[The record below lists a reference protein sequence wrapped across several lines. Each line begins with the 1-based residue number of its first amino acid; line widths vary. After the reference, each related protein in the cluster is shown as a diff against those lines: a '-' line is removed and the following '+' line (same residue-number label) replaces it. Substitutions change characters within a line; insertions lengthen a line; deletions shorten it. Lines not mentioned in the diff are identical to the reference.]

1 MMFLMPYK
9 EGQGGH
15 FKGEDG
21 MQVVFRAEVK
31 NSLTRWFQVQIQ
43 DLYTLIAHESKM

>member
-31 NSLTRWFQVQIQ
+31 NSLTRWFQVQI
-43 DLYTLIAHESKM
+43 